1 MKRNALVALALVFLL
16 SLSVLT
22 AAAQTNDNIVD
33 IAAKNRNFDT
43 VHRAIVAAG
52 MADALASADAQYTV
66 FAPTDNAFANFGEA
80 NPAALAATLDDPQ
93 GALTTVL
100 KYHVVAGNYS
110 LDELIAAGT
119 VTTLLG
125 EELTITTRN
134 DRVFVND
141 ARILTADIPAKNGV
155 IHAINRVLVPESIA
169 GMVAALAPAETAE
182 TTTAA
187 TTAANTTAATPGAA
201 TAAAAASDNA
211 TLNTIAE
218 ITADAGNFD
227 TLIGLLQATGLDETL
242 ATAGSFTVF
251 APTDEAF
258 AALGGPWTQ
267 AQLASILRYHI
278 VSDRLTRDQL
288 ATDDIVPTLSA
299 GHPLFIHRD
308 GAQILDIS
316 GAKVLMYDIPAANG
330 IIHVIDRVMI
340 P

>member
-52 MADALASADAQYTV
+52 MADMLASADAQYTV
-66 FAPTDNAFANFGEA
+66 FAPTDNAFSNFGEA

-100 KYHVVAGNYS
+100 KYHVVAGKYS
-110 LDELIAAGT
+110 LDELVEAGK

-134 DRVFVND
+134 DRVFVNN
-141 ARILTADIPAKNGV
+141 ARVLTADIPAKNGV
-155 IHAINRVLVPESIA
+155 IHAINNVLLPESIA
-169 GMVAALAPAETAE
+169 GMVAALAPAETAA
-182 TTTAA
+182 TT
-187 TTAANTTAATPGAA
+187 TTAANTTAATTGAA
-201 TAAAAASDNA
+201 TAAAAPSDNA
-211 TLNTIAE
+211 ALNTIAE
-218 ITADAGNFD
+218 ITAAAGNFD
-227 TLIGLLQATGLDETL
+227 TLIGLLKATGLDKTL
-242 ATAGSFTVF
+242 ATADRFTVF

-258 AALGGPWTQ
+258 AALGDGTWTE
-267 AQLASILRYHI
+267 AQLESIVRYH
-278 VSDRLTRDQL
+278 VVTDRLTRDQL
-288 ATDDIVPTLSA
+288 ATDDLVPTLSA
-299 GHPLFIHRD
+299 GHPLFIHRN
-308 GAQILDIS
+308 GAQIVDIS
-316 GAKVLMYDIPAANG
+316 GAKVLMYDIPAGNG